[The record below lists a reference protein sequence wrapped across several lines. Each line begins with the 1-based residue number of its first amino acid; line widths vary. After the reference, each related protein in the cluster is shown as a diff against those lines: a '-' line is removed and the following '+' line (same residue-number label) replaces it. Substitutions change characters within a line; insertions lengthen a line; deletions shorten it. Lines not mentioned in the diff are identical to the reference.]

1 MAFGPNQFKDRLG
14 LGGVCTLIAL
24 HCGCVI
30 FNIALEAELTEHS
43 VKVGLF
49 LFPFAIGEC
58 NLIYFECV
66 EVFSV
71 HICRI
76 FSHS

>member
-1 MAFGPNQFKDRLG
+1 MA
-14 LGGVCTLIAL
+14 V
-24 HCGCVI
+24 
-30 FNIALEAELTEHS
+30 EAELTEHS
-43 VKVGLF
+43 VKVRLY
-49 LFPFAIGEC
+49 LFPFAIDEW